1 MREQMIMYTVK
12 ELIKELEKY
21 PSNTV
26 VLVDQ
31 TDGVSKH
38 IDSVRKSRM
47 YNNKDVVCI
56 EARDGNLY

>member
-1 MREQMIMYTVK
+1 MYTVK

-21 PSNTV
+21 SPNTI

-31 TDGVSKH
+31 TNYVSKH
-38 IDSVRKSRM
+38 IGSVQKGKM
-47 YNNKDVVCI
+47 HNGQDVVCI